1 MSAMTRNTITSI
13 IITAI
18 ISPMILAILL
28 GFGSMVLSKSEDVT
42 RLITVVEAT
51 QKSFKSIA
59 NDVSDLKI
67 TIKEMS
73 AKSMSD
79 RLDDMIMYKNL
90 DIKVQKFGQS
100 QEAMQK
106 AIIEIKSENQE
117 IRKIL
122 YRRSK

>member
-18 ISPMILAILL
+18 ISPIILAILL

-42 RLITVVEAT
+42 RLITVVEST

-59 NDVSDLKI
+59 KDVGDLKV
-67 TIKEMS
+67 TIQEMS
-73 AKSMSD
+73 VKTMND
-79 RLDDMIMYKNL
+79 RLDDMLMYKNL
-90 DIKVQKFGQS
+90 DAKVQKFGQS